1 MNGQNN
7 GKLGG
12 TLLGLAIFQI
22 VQTLFWLLFAAIM
35 TVGVFEA
42 IDENSQHPDGYYT
55 GTQKIYLVLIP
66 LFLLTLLG
74 SQILSTIFIFLK
86 RKAGIFFSY
95 VSVAAAIVVPILF
108 ITYFTY
114 LENTD
119 NPSEEYN
126 VGALIAFAIFG
137 CLFWGTQLLLL
148 LLPLSRRNVKES
160 FR

>member
-12 TLLGLAIFQI
+12 TLIGLAIFQI

-35 TVGVFEA
+35 TKGAFEV

-148 LLPLSRRNVKES
+148 LLPPSRRNVKES

>member
-148 LLPLSRRNVKES
+148 LLPPSRRNVKES